1 MKYGATVSLALFA
14 FAFAGFVH
22 SQQAVGQGET
32 GWVTLLDGSN
42 LDSWNVIG
50 NANWRLEDGL
60 AQADK
65 GSGMLVSKTAYRDF
79 EIRAEVWVNDEA
91 NSGIFIRCSDPQ
103 KVGSANAYEVNIFDQ
118 RPDPSYGTG
127 SIVEVAKVSPM
138 PKAGGRWNTLEIVA
152 KGSKFS
158 VVFNG
163 TRTVENA
170 EDGKFASGPIAL
182 QYGKGIVKFRKVQI
196 KPI

>member
-1 MKYGATVSLALFA
+1 MKYGRPFRLRYLLLHSRASSTLSKPSGKARPAGSRFGRLQSRQLECHRQRQLA
-14 FAFAGFVH
+14 AGGRARAGRQRQRH
-22 SQQAVGQGET
+22 A
-32 GWVTLLDGSN
+32 
-42 LDSWNVIG
+42 
-50 NANWRLEDGL
+50 RLQEP
-60 AQADK
+60 
-65 GSGMLVSKTAYRDF
+65 YRDF

-170 EDGKFASGPIAL
+170 EDSKFASGPIAL